1 MLLGQHLRFPGI
13 DVIFMDFCK
22 VKISPKA
29 GRQAA
34 FPQNC
39 GLLLVKVNVWFLRLV
54 SAIIKPM
61 HGSLLVSSADVM
73 LNESSSVMW
82 C

>member
-1 MLLGQHLRFPGI
+1 MIRWNSTLEVMLLGQHLRFPGI
-13 DVIFMDFCK
+13 DVIFMDFCR

-39 GLLLVKVNVWFLRLV
+39 GLLTSGEGECVV
-54 SAIIKPM
+54 SQI
-61 HGSLLVSSADVM
+61 SECT
-73 LNESSSVMW
+73 N
-82 C
+82 